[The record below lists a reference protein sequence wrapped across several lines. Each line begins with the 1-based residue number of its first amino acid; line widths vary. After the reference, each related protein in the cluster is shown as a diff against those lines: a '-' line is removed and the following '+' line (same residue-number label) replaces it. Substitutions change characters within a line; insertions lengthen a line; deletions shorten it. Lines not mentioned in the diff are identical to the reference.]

1 LRLAIESD
9 PIGPDPQRALAQ
21 YREHAAG
28 YDASA
33 LRTLPLRYRTIW
45 NLALEP
51 GDAVL
56 DVACGTGMSFALIE
70 EAVGPSG
77 RLVGVELSPEMAER
91 AQARID
97 RAGWRNAE
105 LLVARMEDA
114 DLAAPRGPFDAVA
127 FNFTHDVL
135 QSEAALANIFEAC
148 KPGARVAVAGSKLL
162 PWYLAPFNAYVRWN
176 NAPYMTTQR
185 NLRAPWRL
193 LGRYV
198 PDLAITSALFGAC
211 YLAKGSYFPSPQ
223 PSPRERGERGSRGG
237 SSE

>member
-1 LRLAIESD
+1 LV
-9 PIGPDPQRALAQ
+9 GPDPDRALAK

-33 LRTLPLRYRTIW
+33 LRTLPLRYRTVW
-45 NLALEP
+45 KLELKP

-56 DVACGTGMSFALIE
+56 DVACGTGLSFPLLE
-70 EAVGPSG
+70 EAIGPSG
-77 RLVGVELSPEMAER
+77 RLVGVELSPEMAAIAR
-91 AQARID
+91 ARIE

-105 LLVARMEDA
+105 LVVSRMEDA
-114 DLAAPRGPFDAVA
+114 ALTPNSFDAVA

-135 QSEAALANIFEAC
+135 QSEQALRNIFAAC

-162 PWYLAPFNAYVRWN
+162 PWFLAPINLYVRWN

-193 LGRYV
+193 LSRYV
-198 PDLAITSALFGAC
+198 PDLAVESALWGAG
-211 YLAKGSYFPSPQ
+211 YLAKGTFAPT
-223 PSPRERGERGSRGG
+223 R
-237 SSE
+237 